1 MKKTFSINDIKKRDN
16 EIFQIFLENYDGGF
30 DILFYKNNI
39 IFMNDY
45 NETLSIINENGKVW
59 NRWKNLLA
67 SEYEN

>member
-16 EIFQIFLENYDGGF
+16 EIFQIFLENYDGSF